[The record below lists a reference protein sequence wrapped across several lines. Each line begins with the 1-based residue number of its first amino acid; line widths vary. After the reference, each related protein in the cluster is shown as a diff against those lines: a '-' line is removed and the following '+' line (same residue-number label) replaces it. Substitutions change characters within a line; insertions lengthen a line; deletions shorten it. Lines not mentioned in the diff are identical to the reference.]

1 MRLRHFFIVFIQLI
15 IDNIMA
21 RLCGWAKYDITEIK
35 CIEAYET
42 ETFFHSTCA
51 FKTYSVMIQSSD

>member
-21 RLCGWAKYDITEIK
+21 RLCGWAKYDITKIK

-51 FKTYSVMIQSSD
+51 FKTY